1 MTALLKRHLRG
12 YGDNRVQ
19 VHLLPPLKDQLTWG
33 FIPIRRIREIF
44 PRMQK
49 THDRPPP
56 SRTHRASSISTQKYS
71 I

>member
-33 FIPIRRIREIF
+33 LYRFAISAKF
-44 PRMQK
+44 SPRMQK
-49 THDRPPP
+49 THDRPHP
-56 SRTHRASSISTQKYS
+56 SRTHRASSISTQK